1 MPLGSETQRTPH
13 PGEYRTTDEVR
24 LLFERYRAEAR
35 SFAPRPRDRRSAV
48 ERARAARR
56 AAPPVG
62 AGR

>member
-13 PGEYRTTDEVR
+13 LGECGTTEEVR

-35 SFAPRPRDRRSAV
+35 SIAPRPRDRRSPV

-56 AAPPVG
+56 AARPVG
-62 AGR
+62 R